1 MSEIVGYG
9 YQGARY
15 ATVKP
20 LRPWFGAGEEALSRV
35 LLVDDEPAKAAPGEE
50 ANLLRVPWWSPGE
63 PPACGVLGALA
74 RLLSARGLQVRGGA
88 AGGAAGGMDL
98 REAAAAVSRALFAA
112 VEEVA
117 DAIDAE
123 QSAAAEREAAELMAA

>member
-1 MSEIVGYG
+1 M
-9 YQGARY
+9 
-15 ATVKP
+15 
-20 LRPWFGAGEEALSRV
+20 

-50 ANLLRVPWWSPGE
+50 ANLLRVPSWSPEE

-74 RLLSARGLQVRGGA
+74 RLLAERGAQVQGGA
-88 AGGAAGGMDL
+88 GGGGTGGGGGGVGPDV
-98 REAAAAVSRALFAA
+98 REVAAAVSRALFAA